1 MFEAWSW
8 GTYVFFAVFLAG
20 SIGWVWWFLVRSSLV
35 HTETCK
41 TNSWQPETK
50 GATLEEMDRVFKS
63 RTGGMDA
70 ELLEQARRDV
80 GIDSELETEAIQKV
94 ATEAHIEKSRA

>member
-1 MFEAWSW
+1 MVPRAF
-8 GTYVFFAVFLAG
+8 
-20 SIGWVWWFLVRSSLV
+20 ILVL
-35 HTETCK
+35 TNTFK

-63 RTGGMDA
+63 RTGGLDA

-94 ATEAHIEKSRA
+94 ANEAKHPTEAHIEKS